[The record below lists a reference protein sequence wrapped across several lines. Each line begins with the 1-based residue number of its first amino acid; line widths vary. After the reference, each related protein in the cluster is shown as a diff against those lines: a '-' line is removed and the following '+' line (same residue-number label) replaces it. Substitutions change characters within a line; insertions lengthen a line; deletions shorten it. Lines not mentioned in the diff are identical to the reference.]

1 MTSTSVITIAVDA
14 MGGDFAPQAVLEG
27 VSAALA
33 ADPWLRV
40 LLVGSADTVEPFAAA
55 NEHCEAVPTTQVI
68 EMGEHPAA
76 AVRGKPDSSI
86 VVGCRLVKQG
96 RADGF
101 FSAGSTGG
109 AMAAA
114 TLVIGRIKGVQ
125 RPAIATVLPTAGAP
139 CVLLDVGANAD
150 CKPEH
155 LAQFAA
161 MGAAYATAAL
171 GIRAPRV
178 GLLNIGEEPGKGS
191 QLAQDAYVLLEAG
204 SPGFVGNVEG
214 RDIPAGTVDVIVTDG
229 FTGNVVLKL
238 MEGMSKHLLGEFK
251 AALMSSPVNKVA
263 AAVLKPSLDAL
274 RDKLDPDL
282 HGAAPLLG
290 VDGLALIG
298 HGSSSPRA
306 IASALRVGAVAVRAG
321 LVGSIAS
328 SLGREGA

>member
-1 MTSTSVITIAVDA
+1 MTHPSHVTTIAVDA
-14 MGGDFAPQAVLEG
+14 MGGDFAPGAVLEG
-27 VSAALA
+27 VEAALT
-33 ADPWLRV
+33 ADPSLRV

-55 NEHCEAVPTTQVI
+55 HEHCEPVATTQII

-76 AVRGKPDSSI
+76 AVRSKTDSSI
-86 VVGCRLVKQG
+86 VVGCRLVKEG

-101 FSAGSTGG
+101 FSAGSTG
-109 AMAAA
+109 AVMAAA

-125 RPAIATVLPTAGAP
+125 RPAFATVLPTAGAP

-150 CKPEH
+150 CKPEY
-155 LAQFAA
+155 LAQFAK
-161 MGAAYATAAL
+161 MGASYATAAL
-171 GIRAPRV
+171 GIREPRI

-191 QLAQDAYVLLEAG
+191 QLAQDAYDLLSGTTGFAG
-204 SPGFVGNVEG
+204 NIEG
-214 RDIPAGTVDVIVTDG
+214 RDIPAGTVDVVVTDG

-263 AAVLKPSLDAL
+263 AAVLKPSLGAL

-290 VDGLALIG
+290 IDGLALIG
-298 HGSSSPRA
+298 HGSSGPRA

-321 LVGSIAS
+321 LVSSIAA

>member
-33 ADPWLRV
+33 ADPSLRV
-40 LLVGSADTVEPFAAA
+40 LLVGSAEMVEPFAMV
-55 NEHCEAVPTTQVI
+55 NDHCEAVVTSQVI

-76 AVRGKPDSSI
+76 AVRGKKDSSI
-86 VVGCRLVKQG
+86 VVGCRLVKEG
-96 RADGF
+96 RADGL
-101 FSAGSTGG
+101 FSAGSTGA

-125 RPAIATVLPTAGAP
+125 RPAIATVLPTAGGP

-191 QLAQDAYVLLEAG
+191 QLAQDAYDLMVG
-204 SPGFVGNVEG
+204 TPGFVGNVEG

-263 AAVLKPSLDAL
+263 AAVLKPSLAAL

-321 LVGSIAS
+321 LVDSIAA

>member
-1 MTSTSVITIAVDA
+1 MTSTSAITIAVDA

-33 ADPWLRV
+33 ADPSLRV

-55 NEHCEAVPTTQVI
+55 NEHCEAVATTQVI

-101 FSAGSTGG
+101 FSAGSTGA

-161 MGAAYATAAL
+161 MGTAYATAAL

-191 QLAQDAYVLLEAG
+191 QLAQDAYVLLQAG

-229 FTGNVVLKL
+229 FTGNVALKL
-238 MEGMSKHLLGEFK
+238 MEGMSKHLLGQFK
-251 AALMSSPVNKVA
+251 TALMSSPVNKVA

-321 LVGSIAS
+321 LVDSIAA

>member
-33 ADPWLRV
+33 ADPSLRV
-40 LLVGSADTVEPFAAA
+40 LLVGSAETVEPFAMV
-55 NEHCEAVPTTQVI
+55 NDHCEAVATSQVI

-76 AVRGKPDSSI
+76 AVRGKKDSSI
-86 VVGCRLVKQG
+86 VVGCRLVKEG

-101 FSAGSTGG
+101 FSAGSTGA

-125 RPAIATVLPTAGAP
+125 RPAIATVLPTASAP

-191 QLAQDAYVLLEAG
+191 QLAQDAYDLMVG
-204 SPGFVGNVEG
+204 TPGFVGNVEG

-263 AAVLKPSLDAL
+263 AAVLKPSLGAL

-321 LVGSIAS
+321 LVDSIAA

>member
-14 MGGDFAPQAVLEG
+14 MGGDFAPRAVLEG

-33 ADPWLRV
+33 ADPSLRV
-40 LLVGSADTVEPFAAA
+40 LLVGSAETVEPFAAA
-55 NEHCEAVPTTQVI
+55 NEHCEAVATTQVI

-101 FSAGSTGG
+101 FSAGSTGA

-155 LAQFAA
+155 LAQFAT

-191 QLAQDAYVLLEAG
+191 QLAQDAYVLLQAG

-229 FTGNVVLKL
+229 FTGNVALKL
-238 MEGMSKHLLGEFK
+238 MEGMSKHLLGQFK
-251 AALMSSPVNKVA
+251 TALMSSPVNKVA

-321 LVGSIAS
+321 LVDSIAA

>member
-1 MTSTSVITIAVDA
+1 MTSTTVTTIAVDA
-14 MGGDFAPQAVLEG
+14 MGGDFAPRAVLEG
-27 VSAALA
+27 VASALA
-33 ADPWLRV
+33 ADPSLRV
-40 LLVGSADTVEPFAAA
+40 LLVGDAQVVEPFAAA
-55 NEHCEAVPTTQVI
+55 RERCEGVATTQVI

-86 VVGCRLVKQG
+86 VVGCRLVKEG

-101 FSAGSTGG
+101 FSAGSTGA

-155 LAQFAA
+155 LAQFAT
-161 MGAAYATAAL
+161 MGVAYARTAL
-171 GIRAPRV
+171 GVLEPRV
-178 GLLNIGEEPGKGS
+178 GLLNIGEEPTKGS
-191 QLAQDAYVLLEAG
+191 QLAQEAYVLLKAG
-204 SPGFVGNVEG
+204 TPGFVGNVEG
-214 RDIPAGTVDVIVTDG
+214 RDIPAGTVDVVVTDG

-263 AAVLKPSLDAL
+263 AAVLKPSLGAL
-274 RDKLDPDL
+274 RDKLDPDS

-290 VDGLALIG
+290 LNGLALIG
-298 HGSSSPRA
+298 HGTSSPRA

-321 LVGSIAS
+321 LVGSIATA
-328 SLGREGA
+328 LAREDA

>member
-14 MGGDFAPQAVLEG
+14 MGGDFAPRAVLEG

-33 ADPWLRV
+33 ADPSLRV
-40 LLVGSADTVEPFAAA
+40 LLVGSAEAVEPFAMV
-55 NEHCEAVPTTQVI
+55 NDHCEAVATSQVI

-76 AVRGKPDSSI
+76 AVRGKKDSSI
-86 VVGCRLVKQG
+86 VVGCRLVKEG

-101 FSAGSTGG
+101 FSAGSTGA

-191 QLAQDAYVLLEAG
+191 QLAQDAYDLMVG
-204 SPGFVGNVEG
+204 TPGFVGNVEG

-251 AALMSSPVNKVA
+251 TALMSSPVNKVA
-263 AAVLKPSLDAL
+263 AAVLKPSLGAL

-321 LVGSIAS
+321 LVDSIAA